1 MGFGADGTCFC
12 RRRQAQ
18 DHQTERPDVELDQL
32 EIQAPQPAAKPK
44 LKRKEYTSLSPGA
57 REIYTEAL
65 IFRYRAEIGRVIFIS
80 APLRGSDL
88 ASNWIGR
95 IGSSLVRAPSTLLGM
110 GDAVLDIATFNFG
123 DLKLKHIPNS
133 VDTLAPNNHFVKAIN
148 TIPITPSIP
157 Y

>member
-18 DHQTERPDVELDQL
+18 DHQTERSDVELDQL

-44 LKRKEYTSLSPGA
+44 LKRKEYTSLSPEA

-65 IFRYRAEIGRVIFIS
+65 IFRYRPEIGRVIFIS

-88 ASNWIGR
+88 ASSWIGR

-110 GDAVLDIATFNFG
+110 GGRRPGYRHL
-123 DLKLKHIPNS
+123 
-133 VDTLAPNNHFVKAIN
+133 
-148 TIPITPSIP
+148 
-157 Y
+157 